1 MTDEMSCIAG
11 RMRMLSRVVSGL
23 YNDAFAEEGVTF
35 AQASLLMF
43 IFGLPGVRQAALGK
57 RFAIEKSALSRDMQ
71 LLQRNGWLTDNIK
84 KGLFLT
90 EEGLLLA
97 KRCHKRWKVL
107 NAQVREQLGP
117 AAIDGLTE
125 LSVRLLAIADRGL

>member
-1 MTDEMSCIAG
+1 MTDEMSCVAG
-11 RMRMLSRVVSGL
+11 RMRMLTRLVTGL

-43 IFGLPGVRQAALGK
+43 IFGLPGVRQAALAK
-57 RFAIEKSALSRDMQ
+57 RFAIDKSALSRDLQ

-84 KGLFLT
+84 KGLFLS
-90 EEGLLLA
+90 EDGGALA

-107 NAQVREQLGP
+107 NSDVREQLGP
-117 AAIDGLTE
+117 AAIDGLSE
-125 LSVRLLAIADRGL
+125 LSARVMAMTDKK